1 MVYASYQLWLDYQ
14 PNYDEYGDEI
24 EQIVIGSVVDV
35 DQNVKRK
42 KGDSLLWDPLK
53 PGDAVYNQ
61 DSIRTG
67 LNSATELKL
76 NDSSSISLEENSLVV
91 LDSNDQAFNID
102 FKTGEF
108 KTNSVS
114 KNLQIKVKDSVL
126 SAKQAQINIKTR
138 SDQDTEIQVT
148 KGTASLQGAGG
159 QQISL
164 DTQKAA
170 KIDKLGRAEALKV
183 KVILSS
189 PENRTEVLNPL
200 SQMRYPFTW
209 AALSSDLKREIF
221 QISTR
226 PDFPEGPETKQK
238 WAHQATEE
246 IIQRGDNF
254 WRVGWYSLDPKT
266 KKQKIEF
273 SPTRKISLLND
284 ERVQLLFPE
293 NASTFTQSPGNTEID
308 FRWRSKNSAKLFVFE
323 ISNRADFR
331 QIIINQRTNQT
342 EYKVKDLD
350 SGIYY
355 WRVSAYGNANKAI
368 GQSKVNKV
376 IVEKIIPRGP
386 ELIYP
391 RNNFVWS
398 MPESLRFEWQKYP
411 TANYYQ
417 WTISS
422 DRYLKKIVKT
432 MKLKALAYDWRWLT
446 AGEYYWRV
454 KAFNAQGTLVA
465 ESETHLLNIDQKQSS
480 AAIALIDPKD
490 QSEVVVEN
498 LDPLPAISFQW
509 QPKEALSPNY
519 EVYVSKTSAFTSAV
533 KFESKELTRIKAQL
547 KEEGVYFWKVR
558 WVNPENPKDIKESVP
573 FSFRLSKNK
582 NLPAPELLEPD
593 YDTELELYRDEE
605 VSFKWQEISSAK
617 SYRFILKRK
626 IGENTYKTIVDRNT
640 KEPSTNK
647 ANLVPGDY
655 IWFVHA
661 IDASGIQGLKAEE
674 RGLKVIRDKG
684 LAPPV
689 LNPVIIK

>member
-226 PDFPEGPETKQK
+226 PDFLRQ
-238 WAHQATEE
+238 
-246 IIQRGDNF
+246 
-254 WRVGWYSLDPKT
+254 
-266 KKQKIEF
+266 
-273 SPTRKISLLND
+273 
-284 ERVQLLFPE
+284 
-293 NASTFTQSPGNTEID
+293 
-308 FRWRSKNSAKLFVFE
+308 SKNGRTKPQRKLFNVE
-323 ISNRADFR
+323 ITF
-331 QIIINQRTNQT
+331 
-342 EYKVKDLD
+342 
-350 SGIYY
+350 G
-355 WRVSAYGNANKAI
+355 
-368 GQSKVNKV
+368 
-376 IVEKIIPRGP
+376 
-386 ELIYP
+386 EL
-391 RNNFVWS
+391 V
-398 MPESLRFEWQKYP
+398 
-411 TANYYQ
+411 
-417 WTISS
+417 
-422 DRYLKKIVKT
+422 
-432 MKLKALAYDWRWLT
+432 
-446 AGEYYWRV
+446 G
-454 KAFNAQGTLVA
+454 
-465 ESETHLLNIDQKQSS
+465 
-480 AAIALIDPKD
+480 IALI
-490 QSEVVVEN
+490 
-498 LDPLPAISFQW
+498 
-509 QPKEALSPNY
+509 
-519 EVYVSKTSAFTSAV
+519 
-533 KFESKELTRIKAQL
+533 L
-547 KEEGVYFWKVR
+547 K
-558 WVNPENPKDIKESVP
+558 P
-573 FSFRLSKNK
+573 KNK
-582 NLPAPELLEPD
+582 KLNSPRLE
-593 YDTELELYRDEE
+593 
-605 VSFKWQEISSAK
+605 K
-617 SYRFILKRK
+617 
-626 IGENTYKTIVDRNT
+626 
-640 KEPSTNK
+640 
-647 ANLVPGDY
+647 LV
-655 IWFVHA
+655 F
-661 IDASGIQGLKAEE
+661 
-674 RGLKVIRDKG
+674 
-684 LAPPV
+684 
-689 LNPVIIK
+689 